1 MRREADMRVR
11 LIAKVRVFVVVGF
24 LTLVAAFLPA
34 CQKKDSVGA
43 GPSPSS
49 SAPPTSASG
58 VTGTA
63 SAPSTSPEEAPPPGM
78 LRVPAGSF
86 VMGSDDDKGAKPTHK
101 VTITKDFLLD
111 KTEVTVADF
120 AKCVAAKKCTPAFI
134 HGPDMPEDEVEKYG
148 RMCNAAQPDRGDH
161 PVNCVDYGQAVAY
174 CAFAG
179 KRLPTEA
186 EWEYAARGADGRKYP
201 WGNEEPGCDHAVGS
215 GCGRPPP
222 DKAGT
227 KPVGSF
233 PFAKSP
239 FGALD
244 MSGNVWEW
252 VYDGFDPG
260 VYAKGDAVDPAA
272 EPAGATG
279 VLRGGSW
286 DFAPSRL
293 TSTTRQKFQRRVGHV
308 STGFRCAQGGV
319 EREKPDA
326 EQGKPAVGKSK
337 DALARCLKECMDETD
352 GIQPG
357 QCQLACA
364 VKP

>member
-1 MRREADMRVR
+1 MRDRLSTSSFKLWASILVIGVAVFPACKRKDTADAGRAAPSGR
-11 LIAKVRVFVVVGF
+11 AASGPAAS
-24 LTLVAAFLPA
+24 VAASTP
-34 CQKKDSVGA
+34 
-43 GPSPSS
+43 
-49 SAPPTSASG
+49 SASG
-58 VTGTA
+58 QA
-63 SAPSTSPEEAPPPGM
+63 DAAPPPGM
-78 LRVPAGSF
+78 VRVPAGSF
-86 VMGSDDDKGAKPTHK
+86 VMGSDDDKRAAPAHK
-101 VTITKDFLLD
+101 VTITKDFFLD
-111 KTEVTVADF
+111 KTEVTVSDF
-120 AKCVAAKKCTPAFI
+120 AKCVAAKNCTPALI
-134 HGPDMPEDEVEKYG
+134 HGPDMPEHEVEKFG
-148 RMCNAAQPDRGDH
+148 PMCNATQRDRGDH
-161 PVNCVDYGQAVAY
+161 PVNCVDYGQAIAY
-174 CAFAG
+174 CEFVG

-186 EWEYAARGADGRKYP
+186 EWEYAARGSDGRKYP

-244 MSGNVWEW
+244 MSGSVWEW

-293 TSTTRQKFQRRVGHV
+293 TATTRQKFQRRVGHV

-319 EREKPDA
+319 ERDKPDA
-326 EQGKPAVGKSK
+326 QQGKSAAGKPK
-337 DALARCLKECMDETD
+337 DDVARCLKECMDESE
-352 GIQPG
+352 GVQPG
-357 QCQLACA
+357 QCQLACG
-364 VKP
+364 VHP